1 MGPGPIRTCV
11 GCRRRRPQGDLVR
24 VVRRPD
30 GSVTGPAPSGAPG
43 RGAYVCFDPACV
55 REAISSGRLR
65 RGLRHEGPLPPG
77 LEEELLRSVDER
89 T

>member
-1 MGPGPIRTCV
+1 VTADPV
-11 GCRRRRPQGDLVR
+11 G
-24 VVRRPD
+24 
-30 GSVTGPAPSGAPG
+30 GAPG

-65 RGLRHEGPLPPG
+65 RGLRHEGALPAG
-77 LEEELLRSVDER
+77 LEAELLRRAGER